1 MLVILGPPPNVE
13 GAKLLKM
20 LVCWDE
26 LCILA
31 SRRDLA
37 KGFGT
42 FMAAHYCKVKLITE
56 KLVISK

>member
-20 LVCWDE
+20 PVCWAE

-31 SRRDLA
+31 SRRDL
-37 KGFGT
+37 
-42 FMAAHYCKVKLITE
+42 VKDLGQRDCSS
-56 KLVISK
+56 LL

>member
-31 SRRDLA
+31 SRRDLV
-37 KGFGT
+37 KGSGT
-42 FMAAHYCKVKLITE
+42 MLWQLIMVK
-56 KLVISK
+56 

>member
-20 LVCWDE
+20 PVCWDE

-31 SRRDLA
+31 SRRDL
-37 KGFGT
+37 
-42 FMAAHYCKVKLITE
+42 VKDLGQRNCSS
-56 KLVISK
+56 LL